1 MPPCVVQSHFFQ
13 GLTPDTHMHTDPRP
27 SSTTYHVVTTYT
39 HTYSVT
45 VSTELLGVYMCI
57 RSLVS
62 QSTWN
67 CCANQ
72 RSIQKVDGTYTHTY
86 MQRGRERERERE
98 GEREKERERDRER
111 ETLREGKVEEECMYI
126 CTGAGVKIAYSVAS
140 L

>member
-1 MPPCVVQSHFFQ
+1 
-13 GLTPDTHMHTDPRP
+13 MHTDPRP

-45 VSTELLGVYMCI
+45 VSTELLGVYMCT

-72 RSIQKVDGTYTHTY
+72 RSIQKVDGTYIHTC
-86 MQRGRERERERE
+86 RERERE
-98 GEREKERERDRER
+98 RER

>member
-1 MPPCVVQSHFFQ
+1 
-13 GLTPDTHMHTDPRP
+13 MHTDPRP

-67 CCANQ
+67 CYANQ
-72 RSIQKVDGTYTHTY
+72 RSIQKVDGTYIHTY